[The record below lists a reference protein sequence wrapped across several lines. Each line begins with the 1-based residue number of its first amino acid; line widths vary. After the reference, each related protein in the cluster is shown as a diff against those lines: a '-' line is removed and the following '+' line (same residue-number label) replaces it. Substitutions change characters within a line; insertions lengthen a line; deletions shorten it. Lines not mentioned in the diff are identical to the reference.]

1 MRALSNLA
9 SKSMRLAALALLVA
23 LAAMLAC
30 APGGCHQGGG
40 HRAVACR
47 AALARKTL
55 SFGLSREAAIDAIGR
70 SEAVPPWKNAR
81 GLGPSLI
88 SNPFDSETYTSELGE
103 EYEVVRFF
111 VGASGNPRCPFVRG
125 KLRLEPL
132 IFVDDKLV
140 GWKWSYL
147 ADVLDRRLTDRETSW
162 EFGAFCDS
170 ERIDSPDADPSE
182 PAAPN
187 PDPPPTT
194 DR

>member
-1 MRALSNLA
+1 M
-9 SKSMRLAALALLVA
+9 AALALLVG
-23 LAAMLAC
+23 LAATLAC

-55 SFGLSREAAIDAIGR
+55 TFGLSREAALDTIGR

-88 SNPFDSETYTSELGE
+88 SNPFDSQTYTSELGE
-103 EYEVVRFF
+103 EYEVVRIF
-111 VGASGNPRCPFVRG
+111 VGASGNRKCPFVQG
-125 KLRLEPL
+125 SLRLEPL

-147 ADVLDRRLTDRETSW
+147 ADVLDRRLTEKETGW
-162 EFGAFCDS
+162 DFGAFCDS
-170 ERIDSPDADPSE
+170 NPIDPPAADPSE
-182 PAAPN
+182 PSAPN
-187 PDPPPTT
+187 PDPPPAI

>member
-9 SKSMRLAALALLVA
+9 TRQMGMAVLALLAALAST
-23 LAAMLAC
+23 LAC
-30 APGGCHQGGG
+30 ASGGCHRDDYRGVG
-40 HRAVACR
+40 CR
-47 AALARKTL
+47 AAAAREDLA
-55 SFGLSREAAIDAIGR
+55 FGLSREAAIDAIGR
-70 SEAVPPWKNAR
+70 SEVEPPWKNDF
-81 GLGPSLI
+81 GLGPAVI

-111 VGASGNPRCPFVRG
+111 VRASGNRKCPFVQG
-125 KLRLEPL
+125 SLQLEPL

-147 ADVLDRRLTDRETSW
+147 SEVLDRRLSAKETRW

-170 ERIDSPDADPSE
+170 QRIDSPDADPSE
-182 PAAPN
+182 PTAPD

-194 DR
+194 D